1 MRSASAV
8 PASKGLWSVDA
19 LELWGFEDSLSITVE
34 SIFSAGPP
42 QRTWPVSVR
51 KGAVKLW
58 CRDQRFEF

>member
-19 LELWGFEDSLSITVE
+19 LELWGFEESLSITVE

-42 QRTWPVSVR
+42 QRT
-51 KGAVKLW
+51 
-58 CRDQRFEF
+58 